1 MQRTD
6 NTGAAVRWPEGRH
19 LISRTVVGV
28 CALYYVYFNVL
39 RVLPAMPLPS
49 DFDVYYTAGRAVLTH
64 QSPFH
69 DARYLYPS
77 LFAFLIAPISP
88 LSYVGA
94 RSLWFVLSHACLLAS
109 AYMLWRYAG
118 RKSHALWCIAI
129 VWTFG
134 GAANES
140 LALGQIGPLLLLLLV
155 LTLPRSPGIRGVAAG
170 VGAALKYIPALVA
183 APLILARD
191 WRALRWLV
199 ASASALLVI
208 PWLILVASF
217 PGPYAPANAGFWMG
231 TPAILSWSVPSCL
244 LRLVE
249 RPVRGLPAN
258 WLYGNDLANIHLPAG
273 ERILSLCASGCVIAL
288 GIVILALAC
297 RGRLGGSQ
305 IGWAVFGMISV
316 AVTAAPIS
324 WTHYQVLNY
333 PGVALLLAR
342 SVERR
347 SWKVFSAGLLCFAF
361 MYQVPILILR
371 ERYEAAG
378 GWAAMPAATI
388 YVWSSISA
396 VVGLFLFALFIVVVR
411 AERQAGKMPNHEAS
425 AVAP

>member
-1 MQRTD
+1 
-6 NTGAAVRWPEGRH
+6 
-19 LISRTVVGV
+19 
-28 CALYYVYFNVL
+28 LYYVYFNVL
-39 RVLPAMPLPS
+39 QVLPAMPLPS
-49 DFDVYYTAGRAVLTH
+49 DFDVYYAAGRAALAH
-64 QSPFH
+64 QSPFQ
-69 DARYLYPS
+69 DARYLYPA
-77 LFAFLIAPISP
+77 LFAFLIAPISS

-118 RKSHALWCIAI
+118 RKRYVLCGIAI

-134 GAANES
+134 GAAHES

-155 LTLPRSPGIRGVAAG
+155 LTLPRSPGARGVAAG
-170 VGAALKYIPALVA
+170 AGVALKYIPALVA
-183 APLILARD
+183 AAFVLARD

-199 ASASALLVI
+199 ATASALLLI
-208 PWLILVASF
+208 PWLILVTFF

-244 LRLVE
+244 LRLVD
-249 RPVRGLPAN
+249 RPVSGLPSN

-273 ERILSLCASGCVIAL
+273 ERMLSLCASGSVIAA
-288 GIVILALAC
+288 GIVILAFAC
-297 RGRLGGSQ
+297 RGRLGGNQ
-305 IGWAVFGMISV
+305 IGWAVFGMISL

-324 WTHYQVLNY
+324 WTHYQILNY
-333 PGVALLLAR
+333 PGVALLLSR

-347 SWKVFSAGLLCFAF
+347 NWKLFSAGLLCFAF
-361 MYQVPILILR
+361 LYQVPVLVLTQ
-371 ERYEAAG
+371 RYEAAG
-378 GWAAMPAATI
+378 GWVAMPAATI

-396 VVGLFLFALFIVVVR
+396 VAGLFLLALFIAVVR
-411 AERQAGKMPNHEAS
+411 AEMQGGKMANHEAS